1 MEYPHERGETMT
13 EPLYAISHDGHGSGG
28 FMCPPGHW
36 NHEYTL
42 NGYYG
47 GRRKANADSISGIG
61 YALEEDSGASESVKE
76 RVRRI
81 MDAAT
86 LTDSDMWERSVYGYF
101 RYSYA
106 PENGDRNVSNAIS
119 DHSDSLP
126 AERHLAVLCIR
137 EYFPDHEP
145 RLDLIADPG
154 KGYGSY
160 PCVKCGERVQ
170 YEARFDAL
178 AFVKPHGGYGT
189 ECPRGGKHE
198 R

>member
-1 MEYPHERGETMT
+1 MT
-13 EPLYAISHDGHGSGG
+13 QPLYAISHDRHGSGG
-28 FMCPPGHW
+28 FLCPPGHW

-42 NGYYG
+42 NGYYS
-47 GRRKANADSISGIG
+47 GRRKANPDSISGIE
-61 YALEEDSGASESVKE
+61 YALEDESGASESVKD

-101 RYSYA
+101 RSSYA
-106 PENGDRNVSNAIS
+106 PEDMDRNVSRSITDVS
-119 DHSDSLP
+119 HSIAP
-126 AERHLAVLCIR
+126 ERHLAVLCIR

-160 PCVKCGERVQ
+160 PCAKCGEQVQ

-178 AFVKPHGGYGT
+178 AFVKPYGGYGT
-189 ECPRGGKHE
+189 TCPRGGKHE
-198 R
+198 LS